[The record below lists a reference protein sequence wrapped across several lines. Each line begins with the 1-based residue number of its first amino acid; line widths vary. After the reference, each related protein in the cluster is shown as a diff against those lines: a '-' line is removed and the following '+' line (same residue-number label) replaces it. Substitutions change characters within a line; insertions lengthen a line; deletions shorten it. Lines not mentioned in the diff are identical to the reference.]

1 MSKKAKVAAFAGGTV
16 ACMAAVV
23 GAVIAVN
30 TLLDSKKTEEY
41 TVSEPV
47 HELVVDSDAGS
58 VRIVATDADTIS
70 VRQTTHW
77 VTDEPS
83 PKRSIVDG
91 VLRLEDADE
100 CRGGWTVCRCETDYR
115 IEVPHELAVTVKA
128 DAGTVKVA
136 GVTGNLTIESDAGTV
151 QGTGLGSDRVKAS
164 TDAGNVKLTF
174 TSAPSWVDAETDAGN
189 VDIDLPRSEYALDLD
204 TDAGGSSVE
213 GVVQYDLSPRT
224 VKASTDAGDIEI
236 RGR

>member
-1 MSKKAKVAAFAGGTV
+1 MSKKAKIAAIAGGTI

-23 GAVIAVN
+23 GTVIAVN
-30 TLLDSKKTEEY
+30 TLLDSKKTEQY
-41 TVSEPV
+41 TVAEQV

-58 VRIVATDADTIS
+58 IRIVATDADRVT

-77 VTDEPS
+77 ITDEPA
-83 PKRSIVDG
+83 PKRTVADG
-91 VLRLEDADE
+91 VLRLADADE
-100 CRGGWTVCRCETDYR
+100 CRGGWTVFRCETDYV
-115 IEVPHELAVTVKA
+115 IQVPRDLAVTVKA

-136 GVTGNLTIESDAGTV
+136 GITGNLTIESDAGTV
-151 QGTGLGSDRVKAS
+151 EGTELGSDRVKAS
-164 TDAGNVKLTF
+164 TDAGNVRLGF
-174 TSAPSWVDAETDAGN
+174 TTAPSSVDAETDAGN

-213 GVVQYDLSPRT
+213 GIVRYDLSPHT

>member
-1 MSKKAKVAAFAGGTV
+1 MSKKAKVAAIAGGAL
-16 ACMAAVV
+16 ACMAAVA
-23 GAVIAVN
+23 GTVIAVN

-58 VRIVATDADTIS
+58 VRIVATDADSIS

-83 PKRSIVDG
+83 PKRSVVDG
-91 VLRLEDADE
+91 VLRLADADE
-100 CRGGWTVCRCETDYR
+100 CRGGWTVFRCETDYR
-115 IEVPHELAVTVKA
+115 IEVPRELAVTVKA

-151 QGTGLGSDRVKAS
+151 QGTELGSDRVKAS

-174 TSAPSWVDAETDAGN
+174 ASAPSWVSAETDAGN

-204 TDAGGSSVE
+204 TDAGDSSIE
-213 GVVQYDLSPRT
+213 GVVRYDLSPHA
-224 VKASTDAGDIEI
+224 VKARTDAGDIEI

>member
-1 MSKKAKVAAFAGGTV
+1 MSKKAKAAAIAGGTL

-23 GAVIAVN
+23 GTVIAVN
-30 TLLDSKKTEEY
+30 TLLDSKKTEQY

-47 HELVVDSDAGS
+47 HKLVVDSDAGS
-58 VRIVATDADTIS
+58 VRIIATDAGSIT
-70 VRQTTHW
+70 VQQTTHW
-77 VTDEPS
+77 VTDEPT
-83 PKRSIVDG
+83 PKRSVVDG
-91 VLRLEDADE
+91 VLRLVDADE
-100 CRGGWTVCRCETDYR
+100 CRGGWTVFRCETDYR
-115 IEVPHELAVTVKA
+115 IEVPRELAITVKA

-151 QGTGLGSDRVKAS
+151 EGTQLGSDRVKAS
-164 TDAGNVKLTF
+164 TDAGNVRLAFVT
-174 TSAPSWVDAETDAGN
+174 TPSSVDAETDAGN